1 MRQPDWAGACGL
13 RLMYNQKE
21 IDAYAFM
28 GKWTLIVGEI
38 NSGKTFLSRRILQ
51 QVSLKISDKRLAVI
65 DMAPVI
71 PKDTGTDNA
80 LNGIGGQLIE
90 PDLLKGLYL
99 SSHID
104 PPRLST
110 DTEEAAL
117 VIAERNLK
125 KIEKLL
131 QTFSKTGRDVLFVND
146 ISLYLQFGNAENLI
160 RYFSGVNTLVANG
173 YFGEKLGEGI
183 LSQRE
188 HQEMQTVQ
196 KAFSKVIRL

>member
-1 MRQPDWAGACGL
+1 MF
-13 RLMYNQKE
+13 NQKE
-21 IDAYAFM
+21 IDASTFTD
-28 GKWTLIVGEI
+28 KWTLIVGEI
-38 NSGKTFLSRRILQ
+38 NSGKTFLTRRILQ
-51 QVSLKISDKRLAVI
+51 QVSLQISDKRLAVI
-65 DMAPVI
+65 DMAPVV
-71 PKDTGTDNA
+71 PKETGTDTA

-90 PDLLKGLYL
+90 PDSIKGLYL
-99 SSHID
+99 STHID

-117 VIAERNLK
+117 VVAERNLK
-125 KIEKLL
+125 KIETLL

-160 RYFSGVNTLVANG
+160 RYFSGVTTLVANG
-173 YFGEKLGEGI
+173 YVGEKLGEGV

-196 KAFSKVIRL
+196 KAFSRVIRL